1 MEIKRIVSTLAILAL
16 GILAACQSQ
25 QPQTASPPTLAIDT
39 PTTGLRGS
47 KPEGWYSDASFA
59 PIGEGSSG
67 TLKALATSDRFNSP
81 TNFFSSDWARSNLE
95 VISKPVTEAGVSK
108 TVWQLVA
115 DPTTTGTLSSP
126 ITASNWAYNQRMT
139 VSALFYTSKVGGA
152 TVQLALRDTVHNAD
166 FVDLTTPKAPNPVN
180 CVIPANTA
188 TRCSVTLVSD
198 DGSAGAFQI
207 RGIPDDVA
215 VFAGAVIATNNTTG
229 VTGSTLIAN
238 PTDLS
243 QANWTRT
250 NIQLY
255 ARQPVAAGP
264 ILYQLRGNSSTAG
277 NTSTLF
283 KTAVG
288 EAAQITASVKLI
300 ADRPVSTIT
309 LTIRQKLAPANIY
322 ATVTVPSFNTTQV
335 TASITVNKPNDGLA
349 AEFVIGG
356 VPQNTTIWAGDA
368 QEVSSTPLGGPVTRT
383 YTAST
388 TDIKNP
394 ERGFKYTKIVYFN
407 PATQTFE
414 NGSSNNPVLSTPV
427 TYYGTESLGAN
438 ITTLQAATD
447 ETVAGSNRTVIVY
460 SYVLTNGTSGSGLTT
475 AIPQTALNKL
485 SSDFAEAR
493 ANGFKVIPAFTYCFV
508 TTATPPTCT
517 EPPLAQILS
526 HIDQLATVL
535 TANSDVIALIRAGL
549 VGQFGEW
556 NRSFRFANIE
566 NLSYSGGS
574 QPTAQAIADAK
585 AVTDRW
591 LLKLP
596 SSMFVSNR
604 YQSFKRLAATYNFNT
619 ALTSSEGF
627 TGTAKARLAHFNDCF
642 NNDDSNSGTYT
653 DIAPQV
659 LPAQQASL
667 DAQKQYLSDENQY
680 LPQSGEECG
689 PTPPASPPKN
699 GLVNPNPCQSAIADF
714 KKMRWS
720 VFEGNNS
727 ALTSLGLNG
736 GPASGSY
743 AAYTSC
749 MAEVRNALGYQLR
762 VTETTIP
769 SSVQRGTA
777 FNMSFKVVN
786 DGWASPYNQRPLEI
800 ILKNGATIQRFPVTA
815 TSSGS
820 TSADPRRWLP
830 GQTYTV
836 SVSST
841 VPSALATGSYDVLM
855 NLPDPN
861 TTLANTTNNPKYA
874 IRLASLRSGA
884 EVWDAATG
892 FNLLAPA
899 AVSVT
904 P

>member
-1 MEIKRIVSTLAILAL
+1 MEIKRIISTFAILAL
-16 GILAACQSQ
+16 GMLAACQNQ
-25 QPQTASPPTLAIDT
+25 QPQASPPTIAPRTSTLKD
-39 PTTGLRGS
+39 
-47 KPEGWYSDASFA
+47 WYSDASYA
-59 PIGEGSSG
+59 PIGTDPSG
-67 TLKALATSDRFNSP
+67 TLQALATSDRFNSP
-81 TNFFSSDWARSNLE
+81 TNFFSSDWSRSNLE
-95 VISKPVTEAGVSK
+95 VISKPVTEAGATK

-115 DPTTTGTLSSP
+115 NPTTTGTLSAP
-126 ITASNWAYNQRMT
+126 ITASNWAFNQRMT
-139 VSALFYTSKVGGA
+139 VSALFFTSKVGGA
-152 TVQLALRDTVHNAD
+152 TVQLALRDIVNNAD

-180 CVIPANTA
+180 CVIPANIA
-188 TRCSVTLVSD
+188 TRCSVTLVND

-207 RGIPDDVA
+207 RGIPNDVA
-215 VFAGAVIATNNTTG
+215 VFAGDVIATNNTTG

-238 PTDLS
+238 PTDFS
-243 QANWTRT
+243 PATWTRT

-255 ARQPVAAGP
+255 AQQLVAAGP
-264 ILYQLRGNSSTAG
+264 ILYQLRGNTSTAG

-300 ADRPVSTIT
+300 ADRPVSTVT
-309 LTIRQKLAPANIY
+309 LSIRQKLAPANVY
-322 ATVTVPSFNTTQV
+322 ATVTVPSFSTTQV
-335 TASITVNKPNDGLA
+335 TASITVSKPNDGLA

-356 VPQNTTIWAGDA
+356 MPQNTTVWVGDA
-368 QEVSSTPLGGPVTRT
+368 QEVSSTPLGGPVIRT

-388 TDIKNP
+388 AELKNP
-394 ERGFKYTKIVYFN
+394 ERGFKYTKVVYFN
-407 PATQTFE
+407 PVSQTFE
-414 NGSSNNPVLSTPV
+414 NGSSNNPVATAQV
-427 TYYGTESLGAN
+427 VYNGTESLGAN
-438 ITTLQAATD
+438 ITTLQGSSG
-447 ETVAGSNRTVIVY
+447 ETVAGPNRTVIVY
-460 SYVLTNGTSGSGLTT
+460 SYVLTNGTGGNGLTT
-475 AIPQTALNKL
+475 AIPPTALNKL
-485 SSDFAEAR
+485 TSDFAEAR
-493 ANGFKVIPAFTYCFV
+493 ANGFKVIPAFSYCFV
-508 TTATPPTCT
+508 TTGTPPTCT

-566 NLSYSGGS
+566 NLSYSGGP

-604 YQSFKRLAATYNFNT
+604 YQSFKRSAASYNFNT
-619 ALTSSEGF
+619 ALTSGEGF

-642 NNDDSNSGTYT
+642 NVDDANFGTYT

-659 LPAQQASL
+659 LPGQLASL
-667 DAQKQYLSDENQY
+667 NAQKQYLSDENQY
-680 LPQSGEECG
+680 MPQSGEEC
-689 PTPPASPPKN
+689 PTGMNPILPPISPPKN
-699 GLVNPNPCQSAIADF
+699 GLLDPNPCESAKADF
-714 KKMRWS
+714 SKMRWS
-720 VFEGNNS
+720 IFEGSNDG
-727 ALTSLGLNG
+727 LQTVGLNG
-736 GPASGSY
+736 GSAAGSY

-749 MAEVRNALGYQLR
+749 MAEVRNKLGYRLR

-777 FNMSFKVVN
+777 FNMSFKMVN
-786 DGWASPYNQRPLEI
+786 DGWASPYNQRKLEI
-800 ILKNGATIQRFPVTA
+800 ILKNGTTIQRFPVTA
-815 TSSGS
+815 TSSGT
-820 TSADPRRWLP
+820 TSSDPRRWLP
-830 GQTYTV
+830 GQTYSV
-836 SVSST
+836 SVSGT

-861 TTLANTTNNPKYA
+861 TTLANTTNNSKYA
-874 IRLASLRSGA
+874 IRLASLRGGT